1 MTLLQ
6 IIIMLPL
13 VIVLVAMTANIVR
26 NIARAWL
33 DHRVKLALLDQLE
46 RKPGLLNSMDA
57 LEELL
62 DTTPADAETQD
73 QIDYLLTGA
82 ALAAIGLVCALLG
95 ALFAGRQAA
104 GIYIGGVICV
114 ALGFMLVMVGVAT
127 RFLARTPVERKTLS
141 WWRRLLLGQSDRD
154 PD

>member
-13 VIVLVAMTANIVR
+13 LIVLVAMTVNIVR

-33 DHRVKLALLDQLE
+33 DHHVKLALLDQLE
-46 RKPGLLNSMDA
+46 RKPGLLRSFDA
-57 LEELL
+57 LQELL
-62 DTTPADAETQD
+62 DTTPADSESKD
-73 QIDYLLTGA
+73 RIDYLVTGA
-82 ALAAIGLVCALLG
+82 TLAAIGLVCALLG

-127 RFLARTPVERKTLS
+127 HFLAKTPVDRKKRS
-141 WWRRLLLGQSDRD
+141 WWRRLLLGQSYRD
-154 PD
+154 LD